1 MSVRRVSSTGWA
13 GEIDDHQ
20 HNQDRQRQADD
31 HLPGWAIPNVQHH
44 RCDYN
49 HSDPHHP
56 LVGMDLGAAGARW
69 EPSLLGATS
78 QPANAA
84 AQTCRARTAVV
95 ELPVTNRAGREPGQR
110 PAPSAGTSHA
120 SQRATA
126 HGLIGRL
133 QAINAF
139 VDVAAS
145 PYKPEPHKH
154 VQHSGCDFDRHTRCL
169 GGFLDPPRRDS
180 AVSRPHSALAHNTA
194 KAHVDCANHQSARVI
209 HVGGPDGL
217 TGIAGVRVRHEPW
230 LVTVRV
236 AVSGIPQSCG
246 LEAVGVAAELTAS
259 VWWTRLRVTSSPP
272 RLRAARRTFSGT
284 PQTSERLGA
293 PACLRPAACR
303 PATGPEP

>member
-1 MSVRRVSSTGWA
+1 M
-13 GEIDDHQ
+13 
-20 HNQDRQRQADD
+20 
-31 HLPGWAIPNVQHH
+31 
-44 RCDYN
+44 
-49 HSDPHHP
+49 DP
-56 LVGMDLGAAGARW
+56 GAAGPGGEA
-69 EPSLLGATS
+69 SLLGAASS
-78 QPANAA
+78 QPMPLLKPA
-84 AQTCRARTAVV
+84 RARTAVI
-95 ELPVTNRAGREPGQR
+95 ELPVRDQAGREPGQR

-126 HGLIGRL
+126 HGLIGRHRL
-133 QAINAF
+133 QAINGF

-180 AVSRPHSALAHNTA
+180 AASRPHSALAHHTA

-209 HVGGPDGL
+209 HVGGPDWL

-236 AVSGIPQSCG
+236 AVSGIAQSCG
-246 LEAVGVAAELTAS
+246 LEALGVAAELTAS